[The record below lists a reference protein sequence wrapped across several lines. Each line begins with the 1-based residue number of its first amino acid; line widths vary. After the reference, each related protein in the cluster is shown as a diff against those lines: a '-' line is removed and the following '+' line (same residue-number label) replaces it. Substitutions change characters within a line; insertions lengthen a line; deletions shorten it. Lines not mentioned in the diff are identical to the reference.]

1 MSIYMNID
9 GITGN
14 VSAAGHENWIEV
26 HSLNWGVGRG
36 IMTATGN
43 VKDRE
48 ASAPSI
54 SEVSVTK
61 TMCPASP
68 HLFTEACIGK
78 GKTIQIHLVKT
89 DASNLETYMEY
100 TLEDAVLSGYSVSS
114 GGDRP
119 TESLSINF
127 TKVEMKFI
135 PWKDDGTKDSPIP
148 AGYDL
153 ALGQKI

>member
-1 MSIYMNID
+1 MPIYMSID

-14 VSAAGHENWIEV
+14 VEAKGHEKWIEV
-26 HSLNWGVGRG
+26 HSLQWGVGRG

-61 TMCPASP
+61 SMCPASP
-68 HLFTEACIGK
+68 HIFTEACVGK
-78 GKTIQIHLVKT
+78 GKKVLIHLVKT
-89 DASNLETYMEY
+89 DAAALETYMEY
-100 TLEDAVLSGYSVSS
+100 TLEDAMLSGYSLSS

-119 TESLSINF
+119 SEAISINF
-127 TKVEMKFI
+127 TKVEMKYI

-148 AGYDL
+148 AGYDI
-153 ALGQKI
+153 AAGTKI